1 MAIIKVNR
9 IKNITALDRY
19 LLSHEAHE
27 KTDLVRVRNFTVFGH
42 NVMKTYD
49 HKFDAMYLASQQ
61 WAVRKVANK
70 RKKKTQGFH
79 MIVSFSDEDFPDVKT
94 KDDLKKQVIQARS
107 LLKCFLDEELPDESQ
122 WYAVLQKDG
131 DGHKLHAH
139 VAINSV
145 QLDGRTLDTNIL
157 SLNKKLERVK
167 QKKKEQEE
175 AKEAEKT
182 KDKKKKPKY
191 VAKAGL
197 YERFQN
203 YFAKHFE
210 KETGRKYKKIMRNEE
225 TMHTG
230 KEGAYLH
237 RVHKRFEKATSWR
250 EDIAS
255 SIKLILPRAKS
266 LDDFKQLM
274 YRTGRIRV
282 DERNA
287 SYIDADG
294 KKQTRLAYTYC
305 TLDKDDKVTHKVRDF
320 RVLRNG
326 SVRGLGKST
335 TPQAIQ
341 LVIDRNI
348 QLRMAQQEEE
358 RREKNREAIA
368 RADKLKQQKKRE
380 KEKAKREKQMNEILL
395 ANKRKEQQKR
405 REQEQAEQR
414 RLQEERQKR
423 QEINHNNDQ
432 DLGF

>member
-9 IKNITALDRY
+9 IKNITAFDRY

-49 HKFDAMYLASQQ
+49 HKYNAMYLASQQ

-70 RKKKTQGFH
+70 KKKKTQGFH
-79 MIVSFSDEDFPDVKT
+79 MIVSFSPEDFPEVAT
-94 KDDLKKQVIQARS
+94 KDDLKEQVKQARS
-107 LLKCFLDEELPDESQ
+107 LLKGFLDEELPDESQ
-122 WYAVLQKDG
+122 WYAVIQKDG

-157 SLNKKLERVK
+157 SLNRKLEKVK
-167 QKKKEQEE
+167 EKKKEQDE
-175 AKEAEKT
+175 AQEVET
-182 KDKKKKPKY
+182 DNKDKKKKKPKY

-203 YFAKHFE
+203 YCSDNFE
-210 KETGRKYKKIMRNEE
+210 QLTGRKYKKIMRNEE
-225 TMHTG
+225 VMHTG

-237 RVHKRFEKATSWR
+237 RKRKTFEKATSWR

-255 SIKLILPRAKS
+255 SIRLISPRATS
-266 LDDFKQLM
+266 LDNFKALM
-274 YRTGRIRV
+274 YKAGRIRV
-282 DERNA
+282 DERRA

-294 KKQTRLAYTYC
+294 KKQTRTAFTYC
-305 TLDKDDKVTHKVRDF
+305 KLDKDDKVVHKVRDY
-320 RVLRNG
+320 RKLRNG

-348 QLRMAQQEEE
+348 QLKMAKEQQE
-358 RREKNREAIA
+358 REDKNREAI
-368 RADKLKQQKKRE
+368 LKANELKRE
-380 KEKAKREKQMNEILL
+380 REKAKREKKMNEILL
-395 ANKRKEQQKR
+395 ANKRKEQQKK
-405 REQEQAEQR
+405 REQEQAKQC
-414 RLQEERQKR
+414 RLQEERRKQQQKQR
-423 QEINHNNDQ
+423 DNGEN
-432 DLGF
+432 LGF

>member
-61 WAVRKVANK
+61 WAVRKVAK
-70 RKKKTQGFH
+70 KQKKKTQGFH
-79 MIVSFSDEDFPDVKT
+79 MIVSFSPEDFPDVKT
-94 KDDLKKQVIQARS
+94 KDDLKKQVVQARS
-107 LLKCFLDEELPDESQ
+107 LLKGFLDEELPNESQ
-122 WYAVLQKDG
+122 WYAVIQKDG

-157 SLNKKLERVK
+157 SLNKKLEKVK

-203 YFAKHFE
+203 YCADNFE
-210 KETGRKYKKIMRNEE
+210 KIVGHKYTKIMRNEK

-237 RVHKRFEKATSWR
+237 RKRKTFEKATSWR

-255 SIKLILPRAKS
+255 SIRLISQRAKS
-266 LDDFKQLM
+266 LDDFKALM
-274 YRTGRIRV
+274 YRAGRIRV
-282 DERNA
+282 DERRA

-294 KKQTRLAYTYC
+294 KKQTRTAYTYC
-305 TLDKDDKVTHKVRDF
+305 QLDKDDKVTHKVRDF
-320 RVLRNG
+320 RVLKNG

-335 TPQAIQ
+335 TPQAIE
-341 LVIDRNI
+341 REI
-348 QLRMAQQEEE
+348 QLRMAKEQEE

-395 ANKRKEQQKR
+395 ANKRREQQKR

-414 RLQEERQKR
+414 RLQEERRKQ
-423 QEINHNNDQ
+423 QQNGQD

>member
-61 WAVRKVANK
+61 WAVRKVAK
-70 RKKKTQGFH
+70 KQKKKTQGFH
-79 MIVSFSDEDFPDVKT
+79 MIVSFSPEDFPDVKT
-94 KDDLKKQVIQARS
+94 KDDLKEQVKQARS
-107 LLKCFLDEELPDESQ
+107 LLKGFLDEELPDESQ

-157 SLNKKLERVK
+157 SLNRKLEKVK
-167 QKKKEQEE
+167 EKKKEQDE
-175 AKEAEKT
+175 AQEVET
-182 KDKKKKPKY
+182 DNKDKKKKKPKY

-203 YFAKHFE
+203 YCADNFE
-210 KETGRKYKKIMRNEE
+210 QLTGRKYKKIMRNEE
-225 TMHTG
+225 VMHTD

-237 RVHKRFEKATSWR
+237 RVHKRFETATSWR

-255 SIKLILPRAKS
+255 SIRLISQRAKS
-266 LDDFKQLM
+266 LDDFKGLM
-274 YRTGRIRV
+274 YRSGRIRV

-294 KKQTRLAYTYC
+294 KKQTRTAYTYC

-326 SVRGLGKST
+326 SIRGLGKST

-348 QLRMAQQEEE
+348 QLRMAQEEAK
-358 RREKNREAIA
+358 RREQNRQAIA

-380 KEKAKREKQMNEILL
+380 KEKAKREKKEMEILL
-395 ANKRKEQQKR
+395 ANKKKEQQKR

-414 RLQEERQKR
+414 RKQQQKQRQ
-423 QEINHNNDQ
+423 NDD

>member
-27 KTDLVRVRNFTVFGH
+27 KTDLVRVRNFTTFGH

-61 WAVRKVANK
+61 WAVRKVAK
-70 RKKKTQGFH
+70 KQKKKTQGFH
-79 MIVSFSDEDFPDVKT
+79 MIVSFSPEDFPEVAT
-94 KDDLKKQVIQARS
+94 KDDLKEQVKQARS
-107 LLKCFLDEELPDESQ
+107 LLKGFLDEELPDESQ
-122 WYAVLQKDG
+122 WYAVIQKDG

-157 SLNKKLERVK
+157 SLNRKLEKVK

-175 AKEAEKT
+175 AKEVET
-182 KDKKKKPKY
+182 DNKDKKPKY

-203 YFAKHFE
+203 YCVNNFE
-210 KETGRKYKKIMRNEE
+210 QLTGRKYKKIMRNEK

-237 RVHKRFEKATSWR
+237 RKRKTFEKATSWR

-255 SIKLILPRAKS
+255 SIRLISQRAKS
-266 LDDFKQLM
+266 LDDFKGLM
-274 YRTGRIRV
+274 YRSSRIRV

-294 KKQTRLAYTYC
+294 KKQTRTAYTYC
-305 TLDKDDKVTHKVRDF
+305 TLDKDDKVVHKVRDF

-348 QLRMAQQEEE
+348 QLRMAKQEEE

-368 RADKLKQQKKRE
+368 KANELKRE
-380 KEKAKREKQMNEILL
+380 REKAKREKKIEEVLL

-405 REQEQAEQR
+405 EQEQAKQR
-414 RLQEERQKR
+414 KLQEERRKR
-423 QEINHNNDQ
+423 QEINRRNDE